1 MFRKKLKIDKSI
13 LFLICSFLY
22 NMILVYLYK
31 SSADI
36 NSLII
41 NIYSNIDLL
50 DVTYI
55 TKIIFWLLPQ
65 LVVIM
70 YTGNIFEDELLEN
83 STIIFTRTN
92 KRSSML
98 LKSTVNILVNIVIIF
113 TIQIIFIIISSK
125 IIRFD
130 INFNFEMV
138 LTVIRIM
145 LYYFLISLIVNGFSI
160 LSKSIHGVYI
170 VLIAQISMIYL
181 ANMLLNIN
189 EKIINY
195 MPTSIGI
202 MSTNDIGVGL
212 NNAQALIYAM
222 VVISIVLIVLVM
234 IFRRKEIIY

>member
-1 MFRKKLKIDKSI
+1 
-13 LFLICSFLY
+13 
-22 NMILVYLYK
+22 
-31 SSADI
+31 
-36 NSLII
+36 
-41 NIYSNIDLL
+41 
-50 DVTYI
+50 
-55 TKIIFWLLPQ
+55 
-65 LVVIM
+65 
-70 YTGNIFEDELLEN
+70 
-83 STIIFTRTN
+83 
-92 KRSSML
+92 ML